1 MGLREL
7 KKTRTRQAVQQA
19 AMHLFAVQGYAPTT
33 VEQIAAAAE
42 ISTATFYRYYCDKE
56 DIVFGGDDP
65 AVVEEAI
72 AERPPHEPLADTI
85 GALFQRLAAQ
95 AEADRDAVLI
105 RVRLMHGVPGL
116 QARRWATRQKTA
128 ELMARLLAPRAG
140 TDPDDPQ
147 LRLAIAV
154 ALAAESETV
163 LYWARTDGTVP
174 LAGLLS
180 AAVATIE
187 PVLRIRM
194 PHDPLTNDA
203 AAGRGPHA
211 ERTAADPA
219 LNQGQPVRARRAAG
233 RRPGAAIET
242 SPLPL

>member
-19 AMHLFAVQGYAPTT
+19 AMHLFAAQGYAATT

-56 DIVFGGDDP
+56 DIVFGDDDP
-65 AVVEEAI
+65 AVVEDVI
-72 AERPPHEPLADTI
+72 AERPVHEPLADTL
-85 GALFQRLAAQ
+85 GALFQRLAEQ
-95 AEADRDAVLI
+95 AEADREAVLI

-163 LYWARTDGTVP
+163 LYWARTGGTVP

-180 AAVATIE
+180 AAVATIA
-187 PVLRIRM
+187 PVLRIRI
-194 PHDPLTNDA
+194 PHDPLTEDA
-203 AAGRGPHA
+203 AIGSGPHA
-211 ERTAADPA
+211 ERTAAEAPLSQRQA
-219 LNQGQPVRARRAAG
+219 SRARRAAG
-233 RRPGAAIET
+233 RRPATATET

>member
-19 AMHLFAVQGYAPTT
+19 AMQLFSVQGYAATT

-56 DIVFGGDDP
+56 DIVFGDDDH
-65 AVVEEAI
+65 ALVEEVI
-72 AERPPHEPLADTI
+72 AGRPPNEPLADTLE
-85 GALFQRLAAQ
+85 ALFQRLAAEL
-95 AEADRDAVLI
+95 EADRDAVLV

-128 ELMARLLAPRAG
+128 DLMARLLASRLG
-140 TDPDDPQ
+140 TDLDDPQ

-154 ALAAESETV
+154 ALTAEAETV
-163 LYWARTDGTVP
+163 RYWARTGATVP
-174 LAGLLS
+174 LAS
-180 AAVATIE
+180 MYAAALATIE
-187 PVLRIRM
+187 PVLRIRIT
-194 PHDPLTNDA
+194 HGPLIDEA
-203 AAGRGPHA
+203 VIGSGPHA
-211 ERTAADPA
+211 ERTAADAA
-219 LNQGQPVRARRAAG
+219 LSEVQRARARRTAG
-233 RRPGAAIET
+233 RPSAPAIET